1 MLRIVLDTNILLVS
15 IGRKSEFRSIFDAI
29 LNQKFTLIISNDV
42 ISEYEEILT
51 QKTNSLV
58 ANNILESI
66 SNLPNVEKQ
75 DIFYKWRLIDT
86 DKDDNKFV
94 DCAVAGSA
102 DFIVT
107 NDKHFN
113 TLKNIEFPLL
123 NIISLSDFMLLIGT
137 L

>member
-1 MLRIVLDTNILLVS
+1 MS
-15 IGRKSEFRSIFDAI
+15 AIGRKSEFRPIFDAM
-29 LNQKFTLIISNDV
+29 LNQKYTLIISNDV
-42 ISEYEEILT
+42 ISEYEEILI
-51 QKTNSLV
+51 QKANSLV

-75 DIFYKWRLIDT
+75 DIFYKWKLIDI

-102 DFIVT
+102 DYIVT

-113 TLKNIEFPLL
+113 TLKNIGFPPV
-123 NIISLSDFMLLIGT
+123 NIISLSDFMLIIDRL
-137 L
+137 